1 MGRDERH
8 ETQGFHVSDSMLSP
22 NNKGT
27 PDKERAEDSDTRNT
41 SMRLSPIYLH
51 LQNHPQ
57 QLTSF
62 RLQSQL
68 LSFLPASL
76 PWP

>member
-8 ETQGFHVSDSMLSP
+8 ETQGFRVRDIMLSP

-27 PDKERAEDSDTRNT
+27 PDKACVEDSDTRNT
-41 SMRLSPIYLH
+41 FMRLFPIYLH

-57 QLTSF
+57 QVTSF
-62 RLQSQL
+62 CLQRQL
-68 LSFLPASL
+68 LSFLSANL
-76 PWP
+76 PWS